1 MNTFIY
7 QATHGNE
14 YENNFVCFPIR
25 TEKNLDE
32 LVDYLYEKAIL
43 FVDFLKNEDDTF
55 FPFED
60 KNVRFTEDYEILLS
74 PCIDKR
80 IYRHLTLI
88 SDWDGPKI

>member
-25 TEKNLDE
+25 TEKNLNE

-43 FVDFLKNEDDTF
+43 FANLKNEDDIF

-60 KNVRFTEDYEILLS
+60 TNEDYEILLS
-74 PCIDKR
+74 ACIDKK
-80 IYRHLTLI
+80 IYRHLTPI
-88 SDWDGPKI
+88 SDWDGPKV